1 MSLSGL
7 LSIWNFVLY
16 FKNSIYS
23 LTHWLILSIIIFFF
37 LKKKQ
42 RNSVVESGWFFKRF
56 ENILKILLLSV
67 VILCCYYVPSKEIIV
82 GERGKYFSFEYLE
95 FK

>member
-1 MSLSGL
+1 MSFSGL
-7 LSIWNFVLY
+7 LSIWHFVLY
-16 FKNSIYS
+16 FKNSTFS
-23 LTHWLILSIIIFFF
+23 LTHWLILSIIIF
-37 LKKKQ
+37 LKKKKKQ

-67 VILCCYYVPSKEIIV
+67 VICCYYVPSKEIIV